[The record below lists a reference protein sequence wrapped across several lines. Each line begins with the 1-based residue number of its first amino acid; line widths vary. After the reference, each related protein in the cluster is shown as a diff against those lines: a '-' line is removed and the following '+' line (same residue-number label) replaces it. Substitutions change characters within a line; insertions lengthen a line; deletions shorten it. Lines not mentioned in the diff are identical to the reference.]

1 MNYELKEFLKEV
13 IKYLRLFE
21 DKETGLQCLE
31 ILTED
36 DADSKD
42 ILEAVRKANKEK
54 ESE

>member
-1 MNYELKEFLKEV
+1 MNIELRDFLKEV

-21 DKETGLQCLE
+21 DKEVGLQCLE

-42 ILEAVRKANKEK
+42 ILESIRKANANK
-54 ESE
+54 